1 MPQPYSVFILPPSPL
16 PLPSPAPPPPPLP
29 PSPPQARSS
38 SSGGKSSDE
47 VLEEV
52 AADILSKLPA
62 NFDTEAAL
70 RKYPT
75 AYSQVRTARRGGLR
89 GETVSCIGTLVCLP
103 EIVLQFSFYKG
114 KLPYSD

>member
-1 MPQPYSVFILPPSPL
+1 M
-16 PLPSPAPPPPPLP
+16 
-29 PSPPQARSS
+29 
-38 SSGGKSSDE
+38 
-47 VLEEV
+47 LEEV

-75 AYSQVRTARRGGLR
+75 AYSQVRTARGGGLR
-89 GETVSCIGTLVCLP
+89 GETVSYIGTLVCLP